1 MQGALPLA
9 SPGLNPRG
17 TGAGGV
23 SRAGGGV
30 PSESPTRRKT
40 DRTAILLAVPA
51 AKERGD
57 RGRGTSA
64 FEMVLSPGAGRT
76 NAARGAVPC
85 PPSGGTGAGAYHA
98 LAGAC
103 LLCRLPTLPS
113 VYFSAPYPPARA
125 RRALFPGG
133 EGGDQG
139 YFMQGASP
147 LASPG
152 LNPGGTYGTCQENAK
167 RGACSGVACPAAA
180 VPGGRA
186 VLPPCLRD
194 LPEPSPA
201 GGGREASQRRGLA
214 GGKEG
219 KLPPCSCAL
228 QKNFQKPLT
237 EAAQYDIIAK
247 RCQDSGKSHGGVAQ
261 LARATG
267 SYPVG
272 HRFKSGLRYHIGQ
285 GSAVPYPSGTALVRG
300 FPPGPLV
307 KRPKT
312 PPFHGGN
319 SSSNLLR
326 VTK

>member
-1 MQGALPLA
+1 M
-9 SPGLNPRG
+9 
-17 TGAGGV
+17 AGKY
-23 SRAGGGV
+23 AKGGGWQ
-30 PSESPTRRKT
+30 
-40 DRTAILLAVPA
+40 A
-51 AKERGD
+51 AKRE
-57 RGRGTSA
+57 
-64 FEMVLSPGAGRT
+64 
-76 NAARGAVPC
+76 N
-85 PPSGGTGAGAYHA
+85 
-98 LAGAC
+98 
-103 LLCRLPTLPS
+103 
-113 VYFSAPYPPARA
+113 YPR
-125 RRALFPGG
+125 
-133 EGGDQG
+133 
-139 YFMQGASP
+139 
-147 LASPG
+147 
-152 LNPGGTYGTCQENAK
+152 
-167 RGACSGVACPAAA
+167 
-180 VPGGRA
+180 
-186 VLPPCLRD
+186 
-194 LPEPSPA
+194 
-201 GGGREASQRRGLA
+201 
-214 GGKEG
+214 
-219 KLPPCSCAL
+219 SCAL

>member
-1 MQGALPLA
+1 
-9 SPGLNPRG
+9 
-17 TGAGGV
+17 
-23 SRAGGGV
+23 
-30 PSESPTRRKT
+30 
-40 DRTAILLAVPA
+40 
-51 AKERGD
+51 
-57 RGRGTSA
+57 
-64 FEMVLSPGAGRT
+64 
-76 NAARGAVPC
+76 
-85 PPSGGTGAGAYHA
+85 
-98 LAGAC
+98 
-103 LLCRLPTLPS
+103 
-113 VYFSAPYPPARA
+113 
-125 RRALFPGG
+125 
-133 EGGDQG
+133 
-139 YFMQGASP
+139 MQGASP

-152 LNPGGTYGTCQENAK
+152 VNPGGTGAGGESRAGG
-167 RGACSGVACPAAA
+167 GACAGVARSTCRRCPRRESCPPALPARPAAA
-180 VPGGRA
+180 VPGGGA
-186 VLPPCLRD
+186 G
-194 LPEPSPA
+194 A
-201 GGGREASQRRGLA
+201 GKYAKGGGWQAAKGENF
-214 GGKEG
+214 
-219 KLPPCSCAL
+219 LPRSYAL

-247 RCQDSGKSHGGVAQ
+247 RCQDSGRSHGGVAQ